1 MDQTGYIER
10 DGHKELHRKLV
21 GDVLKYNDRIERGDE
36 KVLGE
41 LMAFIKGWLIEHIQK
56 TDKKLGAH
64 LQKTGL
70 V

>member
-1 MDQTGYIER
+1 M
-10 DGHKELHRKLV
+10 HVKLV
-21 GDVLKYNDRIERGDE
+21 EDVLAYNDRIERGDE
-36 KVLGE
+36 KVLGK
-41 LMAFIKGWLIEHIQK
+41 LMSFIKSWLTEHIQK